1 MMLDRVDMS
10 DTNNNITGLSSC
22 PVFHWPQHSFLVEH
36 FRDSRLPLSCELQA
50 QLESL
55 EIFSE
60 EETTK
65 TIDGKISSA
74 ARNCGL
80 LARKKIWFTFDIFLS
95 RNRPGLLTDPEQGIP
110 KRKRKRRKKSKKG
123 KAAEEEVTKDDIS
136 NSMIENILPIFEEEL
151 LVRAI

>member
-1 MMLDRVDMS
+1 M
-10 DTNNNITGLSSC
+10 
-22 PVFHWPQHSFLVEH
+22 
-36 FRDSRLPLSCELQA
+36 
-50 QLESL
+50 
-55 EIFSE
+55 
-60 EETTK
+60 
-65 TIDGKISSA
+65 
-74 ARNCGL
+74 

-151 LVRAI
+151 IVRAI